1 MVFCLHFL
9 LPSVC
14 DFSGKQSPA
23 NLDIYPRHWKID
35 LKKATYLLYLSNK
48 WKPQVIKV
56 PYFHRI
62 SKYFLYIINHIYAYK
77 VVNQSE
83 NALQFIENLTT
94 RSINF
99 SRSTLKATSCK
110 RLKMVIFLKP
120 EINKEVWI
128 YIHVCLPYVIAI

>member
-23 NLDIYPRHWKID
+23 NLDIYLRHWKID

-48 WKPQVIKV
+48 WKHQVIKV

-99 SRSTLKATSCK
+99 SCSTLKATSCK